1 MVNFFGR
8 SGRFFE
14 YYDYKMQ
21 DADNQRIT
29 HNADMYIQELSVV
42 DIGLRHTK
50 QSTSGNFFAQVGVI
64 SGLIHLL
71 YFVTLMVMRP
81 ISRHSFI
88 MRALKRFYM
97 ARTTSADV
105 FKKY

>member
-1 MVNFFGR
+1 MGKR
-8 SGRFFE
+8 KGRFFE
-14 YYDYKMQ
+14 YYDDRVQ
-21 DADNQRIT
+21 DADNQRIAASST
-29 HNADMYIQELSVV
+29 MYVQELSVI

-50 QSTSGNFFAQVGVI
+50 ESTSGNFLAQVGVC

-71 YFVTLMVMRP
+71 YFMVLMVMRP
-81 ISRHSFI
+81 VSRHSFI

-97 ARTTSADV
+97 ARTSSAEV